1 MDSKWL
7 VGIGVGLVAAA
18 SLVAVG
24 AGGYELGQRDDD
36 RVLVTGSETIDGRII
51 VDNDGWRHGPG
62 GLVFPLLIAGVI
74 FLIVGRRRHR
84 GWCGGGLVGTATLN
98 GTTDAAGTATDPTAP
113 LRMER
118 RQRPQLATRPRQK
131 AAGKDEARPHP
142 FRMARCMA

>member
-36 RVLVTGSETIDGRII
+36 RVLVTSSETIDGRII

-74 FLIVGRRRHR
+74 FLIVSRRRHR
-84 GWCGGGLVGTATLN
+84 GWCGPGPGWDR
-98 GTTDAAGTATDPTAP
+98 DAGWHSRRGWHGDGPYGPAPYGAPPAPPARDPAP
-113 LRMER
+113 PE
-118 RQRPQLATRPRQK
+118 
-131 AAGKDEARPHP
+131 GSGEG
-142 FRMARCMA
+142 